1 MQEAEVS
8 LRIAL
13 FVIRNRYTQDDV
25 RVSLDGA
32 HIKTGNT
39 VHFDIY
45 TFLSNQECKKVNGPI
60 DSWQGTYEVV
70 GYAQRIII
78 SSTPGIG
85 DVNVYTTNGEH
96 LYIESKKG
104 KEGNRSNSEYPL
116 MREAIGQLM
125 TGCQM
130 TDNMVP
136 IVAVPYTSKSYELAN
151 KWSKLKQI
159 QTVGI
164 RFMLVHPDG
173 MVDYI

>member
-13 FVIRNRYTQDDV
+13 YYIKEGYTQNDV

-39 VHFDIY
+39 VHFDIF
-45 TFLSNQECKKVNGPI
+45 TFLSNQECKKLDGSV
-60 DSWQGTYEVV
+60 DSWQGTYEVA
-70 GYAQRIII
+70 GYAPRIII

-85 DVNVYTTNGEH
+85 DVNIHTTTGEH

-104 KEGNRSNSEYPL
+104 KEGNRSSSEYPL

-130 TDNMVP
+130 TENMIP
-136 IVAVPYTSKSYELAN
+136 IVAVPYTDKSYELAT
-151 KWSKLKQI
+151 KWSQLKQI
-159 QTVGI
+159 QCVGI
-164 RFMLVHPDG
+164 KFILVHTDG
-173 MVDYI
+173 NIDYI